1 MSVLAEITLN
11 SVEAIKANQAGL
23 IALAKGIGAA
33 FAALSVGLIGTKAA
47 EGVSRNPAA
56 SGKILVQ
63 AILGMALAEG
73 LGFAVIFGLS
83 V

>member
-1 MSVLAEITLN
+1 MILAEAAVDAIVLA
-11 SVEAIKANQAGL
+11 KANQAGL

-33 FAALSVGLIGTKAA
+33 FAALSVGFIGTKAA

-63 AILGMALAEG
+63 SILGMALAEG